1 VSVREGRLVAALW
14 LAVML
19 LPSPGARAQN
29 AEPLRKTDLIR
40 LLTGGALSN
49 REIADLVRRDCVSF
63 TPTARDRQ
71 DLEALGADS
80 VILGRIDAC
89 VHPTPARPPARP
101 IAARRRP
108 AAAAPPP
115 PPRPVLAPR
124 EPEVHT
130 AQPSPTPRPILLLPP
145 LTASA
150 ARTGFVSGTGQR
162 GVVGQPAPLPLVF
175 EVRDSNG
182 TALVGVAVALAVTNG
197 RLLPA
202 GGGAQTDSLGQIHAE
217 VVLGMQAAPTVVTA
231 AVGAIVRQA
240 TLYPSPGTAARLVA
254 TYNGQSVDRQLVLEP
269 DAPAYLTVRVQDA
282 FGNRVTSPG
291 VVVAVADDGI
301 LNVTRVTQDSLGA
314 LVTLRPGRPGGGSTS
329 LALQAGR
336 VRLDLSAS
344 VRRRP

>member
-1 VSVREGRLVAALW
+1 MSVRGARLVAALW
-14 LAVML
+14 LAAML
-19 LPSPGARAQN
+19 CPPPGARAQR

-49 REIADLVRRDCVSF
+49 REIADLVRRDCLSF

-89 VHPTPARPPARP
+89 VHPMSARPPARP
-101 IAARRRP
+101 IPGRPRP
-108 AAAAPPP
+108 ADAAPPP
-115 PPRPVLAPR
+115 PVLAPR
-124 EPEVHT
+124 EPEGLT
-130 AQPSPTPRPILLLPP
+130 AQPSPTPRPILPLPR
-145 LTASA
+145 LSASA

-182 TALVGVAVALAVTNG
+182 TALVGVAVALGVTNG
-197 RLLPA
+197 RLLPV

-217 VVLGMQAAPTVVTA
+217 VVLGVQAAPTVVTA

-240 TLYPSPGTAARLVA
+240 TLYPSPGPAARLVA

-269 DAPAYLTVRVQDA
+269 DAPSHLTVRVQDA

-291 VVVAVADDGI
+291 VVVAVADDDI

-314 LVTLRPGRPGGGSTS
+314 VVTLRPGRPGGGSTS